1 MTGQASNHRFA
12 KKRPSSGLTALLAR
26 LWPRL
31 AFDEPLETQ
40 FRSWH
45 VANVRSRMR
54 HTLWIVM
61 CGLLVAA
68 LAGGPFER
76 MRAAIFGLEANWLI
90 TALRY
95 GLILPSCL
103 AVLLVTHTALYDR
116 WYALTTQIV
125 LPIHV
130 VCFVVMNAAMHE
142 HGYSLASWMPL
153 VMVSPYFLFAMM
165 YEPAVRTSLIV
176 MTIYVGGSHIA
187 GLTGG
192 QHYFDLLVA
201 VIASIFCGAIHYAQQ
216 KSARHDYLA
225 TRLLHESVN
234 RDALTGIHNRR
245 MFDEHIGR
253 LWQQATREKSPL
265 ALLLVDLDHFKT
277 FNDFDGHQAGDVCLV
292 KVANVLPRAAR
303 RPLDLSARYGGE
315 EFIVLLYDARRDY
328 VEEVCRQLHA
338 NLASLAIPHPASPL
352 GRLVTFSIGAALV
365 VPQPGRSHEGF
376 IQLADEALYAAK
388 DGGRNRTVIM
398 DREYET
404 LQTGSFRAARVRGNA
419 AA

>member
-1 MTGQASNHRFA
+1 MTGPVSEHRYA
-12 KKRPSSGLTALLAR
+12 KKRPAFGFFALLGR

-31 AFDEPLETQ
+31 SFDEPLETQ
-40 FRSWH
+40 FRQWYVNS
-45 VANVRSRMR
+45 VRSRMR
-54 HTLWIVM
+54 HTVWIVM
-61 CGLLVAA
+61 LGLIVTM

-76 MRAAIFGLEANWLI
+76 MREAIFGTDSWVI

-95 GLILPSCL
+95 GLLLPSCL
-103 AVLLVTHTALYDR
+103 ALLVVTHSRLYEK
-116 WYALTTQIV
+116 WYTLTTQIV
-125 LPIHV
+125 LPVHA
-130 VCFVVMNAAMHE
+130 VCFTVMNAIMHS

-153 VMVSPYFLFAMM
+153 VVVAPYFLFGMM

-176 MTIYVGGSHIA
+176 MAIYGGGSYLA
-187 GLTGG
+187 DLTGG

-201 VIASIFCGAIHYAQQ
+201 GIACVFCGAIHYAQQ

-225 TRLLHESVN
+225 TQLLNESVN

-245 MFDEHIGR
+245 MFDDHIER
-253 LWQQATREKSPL
+253 LWHQAMREQATL
-265 ALLLVDLDHFKT
+265 ALLLVDLDHFKA

-292 KVANVLPRAAR
+292 KVASVLPRAAR

-315 EFIVLLYDARRDY
+315 EFVVLLYDVRREYLED
-328 VEEVCRQLHA
+328 VCRQLHA
-338 NLASLAIPHPASPL
+338 ALASLGIPHPASPV
-352 GRLVTFSIGAALV
+352 GRHVTFSIGAALV
-365 VPQPGRSHEGF
+365 VPGIGRSHEGF

-404 LQTGSFRAARVRGNA
+404 LQTGSFRASRTRANVA
-419 AA
+419 A